1 MNKTEIF
8 NSIAKWGLI
17 LGVAMSLSKI
27 IEIKMLL
34 QGSVGMTLMILVEMV
49 VSILLFLYIIYRSN
63 IERKMSL
70 EKPEEYRF
78 RAISNWSILISLFA
92 GIIVGLATH
101 IYINTSLGG
110 YSGYLQS
117 THDAMVAIID
127 SANMDGA
134 SREEAIKALD
144 GYTNVEGI
152 EGISIFD
159 SVLSAV
165 MNYVIGG
172 FVAAIVVTRFVKNYA
187 KGE

>member
-8 NSIAKWGLI
+8 NKIAKWGLI
-17 LGVAMSLSKI
+17 LGVVMSLSKI
-27 IEIKMLL
+27 IEIEMLL
-34 QGSVGMTLMILVEMV
+34 QGTVGMTMMILVEMV
-49 VSILLFLYIIYRSN
+49 VSVLVFLYIIYRAN
-63 IERKMSL
+63 IERKITL

-78 RAISNWSILISLFA
+78 RAISNWAIVISIFA

-134 SREEAIKALD
+134 NREEAIKALE

-152 EGISIFD
+152 DGISLFD
-159 SVLSAV
+159 SVISAV
-165 MNYVIGG
+165 FNYVIGG
-172 FVAAIVVTRFVKNYA
+172 FVASIAVTRFVKRYA

>member
-27 IEIKMLL
+27 VEIEMLL
-34 QGSVGMTLMILVEMV
+34 QGSVGMTMMILVEMV
-49 VSILLFLYIIYRSN
+49 VSVLVFLYIIYRAN
-63 IERKMSL
+63 IERKMSVD
-70 EKPEEYRF
+70 KPEEYRF
-78 RAISNWSILISLFA
+78 RTISNWAIIISIFA

-117 THDAMVAIID
+117 THDAMLTIIE
-127 SANMDGA
+127 SANMDSA
-134 SREEAIKALD
+134 NREEAIKALD
-144 GYTNVEGI
+144 GYTNFEGI
-152 EGISIFD
+152 DGISLFD
-159 SVLSAV
+159 SVLSSV

-172 FVAAIVVTRFVKNYA
+172 FIASIVVTRFVKRYA